1 MIYDISQEIF
11 SAEIYPG
18 DPMPEKKEIL
28 SLHKSVPDKCQLTEL
43 KLGSHTGTHID
54 APRHF
59 IMDGI
64 DVENVSLEKCL
75 GICKV
80 ITVHGRL
87 DEKIIWEVAKEGFHK
102 ILIKGEVCLDSE
114 NAKCI
119 VDAGIHCIGVEGS
132 TVGSGIEQENVHK
145 ILLGRGVVIIEGLR
159 MEEVTDGK
167 YFLSALPL
175 KMDGLD
181 GSPVRAVLWDV

>member
-11 SAEIYPG
+11 SADIYPG
-18 DPMPEKKEIL
+18 DPVPEKKEIL
-28 SLHKSVPDKCQLTEL
+28 SLHKSTPDKCQLTVL

-59 IMDGI
+59 IADGI
-64 DVENVSLEKCL
+64 DVANVALEKCV

-87 DEKIIWEVAKEGFHK
+87 DEKIILDAAKEEIYK
-102 ILIKGEVCLDSE
+102 ILIKGEVSLDSE

-119 VDAGIHCIGVEGS
+119 ADAGIHCVGVENS

-145 ILLGRGVVIIEGLR
+145 VLLDKEVVIIEGLR
-159 MEEVTDGK
+159 MKEVSDGR

-181 GSPVRAVLWDV
+181 GSPVRAVLWDM